1 MRSTN
6 GYGKKFHFLSQNL
19 KIGSVA
25 ACVFLYRLF
34 SLCGNNNSLRI
45 FGENPPTK
53 TKRKQRNFYGLLNN
67 FIGLKQSNGSNNRR
81 FAPYD
86 CLLPSHIKLSNAHGY
101 CTLTNEK
108 RSIVSCSVATLV
120 QPKCLRTANLTTL
133 KTVSGGN
140 ARKNIGNNCRF
151 ESSGEAEE

>member
-1 MRSTN
+1 MPLVYSC
-6 GYGKKFHFLSQNL
+6 
-19 KIGSVA
+19 ID
-25 ACVFLYRLF
+25 C
-34 SLCGNNNSLRI
+34 SLCVEIITRSGFLAKT
-45 FGENPPTK
+45 PTK
-53 TKRKQRNFYGLLNN
+53 TKRKQRNFHGLLNN
-67 FIGLKQSNGSNNRR
+67 YIGLKQSNGSNNRR

-86 CLLPSHIKLSNAHGY
+86 CLLTSHIKLSNAHGY